1 MCNKG
6 FFSKYFYQIIF
17 TQRFLFFFI
26 TLVALS
32 PTFAFGDQTQILN
45 LLKKQGI
52 KIEREFK
59 VSDQIDGILV
69 KQDSSQMIL
78 YASSDGKY
86 LINGIL
92 TDTNGKNITKMH
104 QEQFLTLPP
113 WRDIEDT
120 AYITEVPLNNE
131 LIDAYKIFVFFDP
144 YCPHCKTLWEELQK
158 YRLIGLTVAWVPVA
172 YLRPESRD
180 LAAYLLANED
190 DAELL
195 EKLMLSKLGNINIS
209 TKKIEAQKNRLRYN
223 LKIMQDFGSQATP
236 AIVWLEGK
244 KAKSLSRLPY
254 IYELEKITGLK
265 LKKPQA
271 KDN

>member
-1 MCNKG
+1 MDNKVFLSKN
-6 FFSKYFYQIIF
+6 FFNLTYIPN
-17 TQRFLFFFI
+17 FLLFLI
-26 TLVALS
+26 MAVALS
-32 PTFAFGDQTQILN
+32 PSFAFADQTQILN

-78 YASSDGKY
+78 YATSDGKY
-86 LINGIL
+86 LLNGII
-92 TDTNGKNITKMH
+92 TDENGKNITKMH

-113 WRDIEDT
+113 WSEIEDT
-120 AYITEVPLNNE
+120 AYITEEPLNNE

-158 YRLIGLTVAWVPVA
+158 YRRVGLTVAWVPVA

-180 LAAYLLANED
+180 IAAYLLANEN
-190 DAELL
+190 DAEVL
-195 EKLMLSKLGNINIS
+195 EKLMLSKIGNINIKAKS
-209 TKKIEAQKNRLRYN
+209 VEAQKNRLRYN

-236 AIVWLEGK
+236 AIVWLENK
-244 KAKSLSRLPY
+244 KVKSLSRLPY

-265 LKKPQA
+265 FKKTQVEA
-271 KDN
+271 N